1 MIKLSYVQPE
11 DESYYTAIRSVD
23 MSVDCEQELDDII
36 EAFSDFLKACGYRF
50 AAEIKL
56 LNKEEVKA
64 RDDIDLNDMMDT
76 FFSSFERED
85 KINQKEQPEKGAE
98 P

>member
-85 KINQKEQPEKGAE
+85 KINQKEQPEKGTE
-98 P
+98 L

>member
-50 AAEIKL
+50 AGEIKL

-64 RDDIDLNDMMDT
+64 RDDIDLNDIMDT

-85 KINQKEQPEKGAE
+85 KINQKEQPEKGTE
-98 P
+98 L